1 MSRRKYHVEILQ
13 WCFFFNNPLQMNK
26 KTSQEAKKD
35 NWIKEIVSG
44 YLA

>member
-1 MSRRKYHVEILQ
+1 MSGRKYHVEILQ
-13 WCFFFNNPLQMNK
+13 WCFFFIILYKLTK

-35 NWIKEIVSG
+35 NGIKEIVSG